1 MTYKFTNA
9 FVKIKKTVFTQLFNF
24 IKNFNHQMK
33 SFKLIIW
40 LSLSLWFAIGSTAQ
54 NIKGFQTDESILYSM
69 NKQVGQ
75 FVRRFNMEEDDKG
88 KFLLKSDKRYHNNK
102 MRSDIL
108 PSMFD
113 KSNARTSGNL
123 KTYFI
128 DDVTNSK
135 NPTFLN
141 FLDKDWYAEV
151 SATFYAEGQEVNIIL
166 YLTLEE
172 ENLGSKWIISNV
184 YYSYFPNLFPE
195 ADTLEKAK
203 YFLHPQSH
211 ELDFMNLHKALDDPG
226 HIEYYASK
234 EYSPD
239 YLTLFFYQMKKGKL
253 KFKEINTVKFH
264 FFQIKNWYF
273 ELSYFN
279 RNNSNSGW
287 LISNLIYVE
296 DKQKQELIKTYR
308 LCSLRK

>member
-1 MTYKFTNA
+1 MPM
-9 FVKIKKTVFTQLFNF
+9 QR
-24 IKNFNHQMK
+24 
-33 SFKLIIW
+33 IISTIFMSIILC
-40 LSLSLWFAIGSTAQ
+40 LSASIYAQ
-54 NIKGFQTDESILYSM
+54 DLNGFQTDESILYSM

-75 FVRRFNMEEDDKG
+75 FVRRFNMEEDKYG
-88 KFLLKSDKRYHNNK
+88 KFLFKEDERYHNNSL
-102 MRSDIL
+102 RSGIM

-113 KSNARTSGNL
+113 VINPRTSGNL

-128 DDVTNSK
+128 DDVTNPQ
-135 NPTFLN
+135 NPIFLN

-151 SATFYAEGQEVNIIL
+151 STTFIADGQEVNIIL
-166 YLTLEE
+166 YLTLEK

-239 YLTLFFYQMKKGKL
+239 YLSLFFYQMKKRKL
-253 KFKEINTVKFH
+253 KFKEINSVKFH
-264 FFQIKNWYF
+264 FLQIKNWYF

-279 RNNSNSGW
+279 RNNKNSGW
-287 LISNLIYVE
+287 LISNLIYIE
-296 DKQKQELIKTYR
+296 DEQKQELIKSYR
-308 LCSLRK
+308 LCNLGK

>member
-1 MTYKFTNA
+1 MPM
-9 FVKIKKTVFTQLFNF
+9 QR
-24 IKNFNHQMK
+24 
-33 SFKLIIW
+33 IISTIL
-40 LSLSLWFAIGSTAQ
+40 LSLILCFSLSTFAQ
-54 NIKGFQTDESILYSM
+54 NINGFQTDESILYSM

-75 FVRRFNMEEDDKG
+75 FVRRFNMEEDEYG
-88 KFLLKSDKRYHNNK
+88 KFLLKEDKRYHNNSL
-102 MRSDIL
+102 RSSIM

-113 KSNARTSGNL
+113 VINPRTSGNL

-128 DDVTNSK
+128 DDVTNPK
-135 NPTFLN
+135 NPIFLN
-141 FLDKDWYAEV
+141 FLDKNWYAEV
-151 SATFYAEGQEVNIIL
+151 NATFYADGQEVNIIL
-166 YLTLEE
+166 YLTLEQ

-211 ELDFMNLHKALDDPG
+211 ELDFMNLHKALEDPV

-234 EYSPD
+234 EYHPD
-239 YLTLFFYQMKKGKL
+239 YLSLFFYQMKKGKL
-253 KFKEINTVKFH
+253 TFKEINSVKFH

-279 RNNSNSGW
+279 RNNKNSGW
-287 LISNLIYVE
+287 LISNLIYIE
-296 DKQKQELIKTYR
+296 DTQKQELIKSYR
-308 LCSLRK
+308 LCNSGK